1 MSDESTE
8 QSAKG
13 IERELADEADRMES
27 RLEELGDHVDEA
39 RKKADDLRQEPA
51 PGADVPVGDAE
62 TEDEPPEPAQE
73 P

>member
-1 MSDESTE
+1 MSDESDE

-13 IERELADEADRMES
+13 MERDLADEADRMES
-27 RLEELGDHVDEA
+27 RLEELDGHVEEA
-39 RKKADDLRQEPA
+39 KKKADEIRPEPA